1 MITKVELSKKAKK
14 DLKKVP
20 KYIAKKLFEWIDSV
34 EEEGLEETKK
44 IPGFHDEPLMGKRRG
59 QQSIRLSR
67 HYRAYYKIIKNEIE
81 FCEVQEV
88 NKHDY

>member
-1 MITKVELSKKAKK
+1 MIKNVELSKQAKK

-20 KYIAKKLFEWIDSV
+20 SYIVEKLFEWIDSV
-34 EEEGLEETKK
+34 EEEGLEETRM
-44 IPGFHDEPLMGKRRG
+44 IIGFHDESLKGKRRG
-59 QQSIRLSR
+59 QRSIRLSK
-67 HYRAYYKIIKNEIE
+67 HYRAIYKIKNYEIE